1 MLSHPPHDVFANLSN
16 CTSREDVFCSTTV
29 LIPKHL
35 ISDEVQKEIQEDL
48 STCFYIVPEMDGRK

>member
-16 CTSREDVFCSTTV
+16 CTSREDVFWSTTV

-35 ISDEVQKEIQEDL
+35 ISDEVQKEIQED
-48 STCFYIVPEMDGRK
+48 